1 MQIILLILRIVI
13 CVVVVK
19 QAQKKNR
26 SAVGWGIFAFFLPIV
41 AWIWI
46 QLFESQYGMVG
57 IKIAL
62 CIV

>member
-46 QLFESQYGMVG
+46 SCLKVNMEWSES
-57 IKIAL
+57 K
-62 CIV
+62 